1 MTLLDILAKCETLEE
16 NILSF
21 EVTDWTG
28 PCANIIF
35 NAKPRLST
43 SV

>member
-1 MTLLDILAKCETLEE
+1 MTLLDILAKCETLE

-28 PCANIIF
+28 PCTNIIF